1 MDNQSEQNLKQEE
14 AESKNKNQLYPV
26 FLKLEQLRVLL
37 VGAGNVALEKAHSLL
52 ANSPAAAITVIAP
65 EIKDE
70 MKQLID
76 MHPKCKIIQRKFT
89 DADLTGQDIIMLATD
104 DRELHRQIK
113 LSANGMGLLVN
124 AADTPDLCDFYLG
137 SIVQK
142 GYLKLAISTNGMSP
156 TIAKRIKE
164 VLNDVLP
171 EELDEVIEN
180 LNQIRN
186 TLTEDFAG
194 KVKHL
199 NELTKQLTTRK

>member
-1 MDNQSEQNLKQEE
+1 MCCWLVQEM
-14 AESKNKNQLYPV
+14 
-26 FLKLEQLRVLL
+26 LR
-37 VGAGNVALEKAHSLL
+37 LEKAHSLL

-65 EIKDE
+65 GVKEE
-70 MKQLID
+70 MAQLID
-76 MHPKCKIIQRKFT
+76 RNPNCKIIQRKF
-89 DADLTGQDIIMLATD
+89 ADGDLAGQDIVMLATD
-104 DRELHRQIK
+104 DKDLHRQIK
-113 LSANGMGLLVN
+113 SSANAMGLLVN

-164 VLNDVLP
+164 ILNDVLP

-186 TLTEDFAG
+186 ALTEDFAG

>member
-1 MDNQSEQNLKQEE
+1 MEDKKTSGENH
-14 AESKNKNQLYPV
+14 LYPV

-65 EIKDE
+65 EIKEE

-76 MHPKCKIIQRKFT
+76 RHPRCKIIQRKFEEG
-89 DADLTGQDIIMLATD
+89 DLAGQDIVMLATD
-104 DRELHRQIK
+104 DKELHRLIK
-113 LSANGMGLLVN
+113 CSANARGLLVN

-156 TIAKRIKE
+156 TIAKRMKE
-164 VLNDVLP
+164 ILNDVLP

-180 LNQIRN
+180 LNKIRN

>member
-1 MDNQSEQNLKQEE
+1 MEDKKTSGENH
-14 AESKNKNQLYPV
+14 LYPV

-65 EIKDE
+65 EIKEE

-76 MHPKCKIIQRKFT
+76 RHPSCKIIQRKFEER
-89 DADLTGQDIIMLATD
+89 DLTGQDIVMLATD
-104 DRELHRQIK
+104 DKELHRLIK
-113 LSANGMGLLVN
+113 FSANARGLLVN
-124 AADTPDLCDFYLG
+124 AADTPGLCDFYLG

-156 TIAKRIKE
+156 TIAKRMKE
-164 VLNDVLP
+164 ILNDVLP

-180 LNQIRN
+180 LNKIRN

>member
-1 MDNQSEQNLKQEE
+1 MEDKKTPGENH
-14 AESKNKNQLYPV
+14 LYPV

-65 EIKDE
+65 GVKEE
-70 MKQLID
+70 MAQLID
-76 MHPKCKIIQRKFT
+76 RNPNCKIIQRKF
-89 DADLTGQDIIMLATD
+89 ADGDLAGQDIVMLATD
-104 DRELHRQIK
+104 DKDLHRQIK
-113 LSANGMGLLVN
+113 SSANAMGLLVN

-164 VLNDVLP
+164 ILNDVLP

-186 TLTEDFAG
+186 ALTEDFAG

>member
-1 MDNQSEQNLKQEE
+1 MEDKKTSGENH
-14 AESKNKNQLYPV
+14 LYPV

-65 EIKDE
+65 EIKEE

-76 MHPKCKIIQRKFT
+76 RHPSCKIIQRKFEER
-89 DADLTGQDIIMLATD
+89 DLTGQDIVMLATD
-104 DRELHRQIK
+104 DKELHRLIK
-113 LSANGMGLLVN
+113 FSANARGLLVN

-156 TIAKRIKE
+156 TIAKRMKE
-164 VLNDVLP
+164 ILNDVLP

-180 LNQIRN
+180 LNKIRN